1 MVALH
6 GRSTDRLVAFWVLGT
21 EEWMALHYITLH
33 CISGHDR
40 LASPRLASSP
50 SLYRHTLSY
59 IAQVELCTPFMY
71 AHLCSLSFSRLLLGN
86 DVVIVRHLRHP
97 REQHLEVC
105 EHVLERCRPS
115 LVAVEAVVDGQA
127 VDLVVLAAE
136 REKADEGG
144 E

>member
-1 MVALH
+1 MCL
-6 GRSTDRLVAFWVLGT
+6 
-21 EEWMALHYITLH
+21 
-33 CISGHDR
+33 
-40 LASPRLASSP
+40 P
-50 SLYRHTLSY
+50 SL
-59 IAQVELCTPFMY
+59 IANWAAATQNLFPSFFS
-71 AHLCSLSFSRLLLGN
+71 LCSLSFSRLLLGN